1 MKITWLC
8 NRQPGY
14 YTMWVI
20 QKIDDDD
27 ELYESSFFCTINL
40 TVK

>member
-1 MKITWLC
+1 MKK
-8 NRQPGY
+8 NSPMEPGY
-14 YTMWVI
+14 YTMRVV

-27 ELYESSFFCTINL
+27 ELYESSFFHTINL